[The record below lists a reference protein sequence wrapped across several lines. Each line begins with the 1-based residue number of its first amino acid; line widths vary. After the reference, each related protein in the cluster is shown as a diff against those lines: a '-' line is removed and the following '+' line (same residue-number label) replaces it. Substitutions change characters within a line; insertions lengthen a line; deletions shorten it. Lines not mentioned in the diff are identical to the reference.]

1 MRSRRAERFWSVQ
14 VRVAIVH
21 FWLVGIWGGE
31 KVLDAL
37 LDLYPD
43 ADIFTHVC
51 VPEAL
56 PERMRRRIK
65 GTTFINQLPGA
76 RRHYQKYL
84 PLMPLALEQL
94 DLTEYNLVISSEAGP
109 AKGVIT
115 QPETLHICY
124 CHSPMRYAW
133 NMYAEY
139 MQQLKW
145 PMRPIARLL
154 MHRIRLWDR
163 ASADRVDRF
172 IANSRTVERR
182 IAKYYRRD
190 ALVLYPPVAVERF
203 TPTQEHDGTYLFV
216 SRLVPYKRA
225 DLAIQVFNQLGKPL
239 LIVGGGPDESRL
251 RALAGPS
258 IKFVGRISD
267 SELDALYQSCRALI
281 FPAEEDFGMV
291 PVEAMA
297 AGKPVV
303 ALGRG
308 GASET
313 VIDGTTGVHF
323 ETPTA
328 ASLKAAVERLETITF
343 DATTIAAHAATFGK
357 ARFLEAFAAEAARAM
372 DALDRFGPL
381 GPDRTAQAD
390 PREQG
395 RP

>member
-1 MRSRRAERFWSVQ
+1 M
-14 VRVAIVH
+14 RVAIVH

-43 ADIFTHVC
+43 ADIFTHVS
-51 VPEAL
+51 VPDAL

-65 GTTFINQLPGA
+65 GTTFINRLPGA

-94 DLTEYNLVISSEAGP
+94 DLTEYDLVISSEAGP

-115 QPETLHICY
+115 RPETLHLCY

-145 PMRPIARLL
+145 PLRPIARLL

-172 IANSRTVERR
+172 IANSQTVERR

-190 ALVLYPPVAVERF
+190 SLVLYPPVAVERF
-203 TPTQEHDGTYLFV
+203 TPTQEHDGSYLFV

-225 DLAIQVFNQLGKPL
+225 DLAIEVFNQLGKPL
-239 LIVGGGPDESRL
+239 LIVGGGPDETRL
-251 RALAGPS
+251 RAMAGPS
-258 IKFVGRISD
+258 IKFLGRVSD
-267 SELDALYQSCRALI
+267 KELDSLYQSCRALV

-297 AGKPVV
+297 AGKSVV
-303 ALGRG
+303 ALARG

-313 VIDGTTGVHF
+313 VVDGVTGVHF
-323 ETPTA
+323 DTPTA
-328 ASLKAAVERLETITF
+328 ESLKAAVERLETIAF
-343 DATTIAAHAATFGK
+343 DAMTITAHAATFGK

-372 DALDRFGPL
+372 EALERFGPL
-381 GPDRTAQAD
+381 GPYRTAQAD
-390 PREQG
+390 RAERG
-395 RP
+395 RS